1 MNVPG
6 DGQCF
11 YRKTKIVALIKFKL
25 YMFFPLFNIF
35 LGVVF
40 LLIGF
45 KIYRPFKKEKEEAM
59 MKNFKV
65 FYILGG
71 FGLIGWGVIKFFQV
85 I

>member
-1 MNVPG
+1 M
-6 DGQCF
+6 
-11 YRKTKIVALIKFKL
+11 Y
-25 YMFFPLFNIF
+25 FFPIFNIF

-45 KIYRPFKKEKEEAM
+45 KIYRPFKKDKEEAM
-59 MKNFKV
+59 MKKFKA

-71 FGLIGWGVIKFFQV
+71 FGLIAWGLVKFSQV